1 MQAEGSGRDGNAQ
14 TRYHLIEEG
23 SIESE
28 NCPALQN
35 GYRRRGGGIDSGAVG
50 YRQLHRVGARLGV
63 CVNDSC
69 LKTWRGIIVE
79 SPCPAHTG
87 RSPARGA
94 SSACHL
100 PPQTWL

>member
-28 NCPALQN
+28 NCPVLQN

-63 CVNDSC
+63 RVNDSC
-69 LKTWRGIIVE
+69 LKTWRGIIAE
-79 SPCPAHTG
+79 IPCPAHIG
-87 RSPARGA
+87 WSPACGA
-94 SSACHL
+94 SRECYFL
-100 PPQTWL
+100 P